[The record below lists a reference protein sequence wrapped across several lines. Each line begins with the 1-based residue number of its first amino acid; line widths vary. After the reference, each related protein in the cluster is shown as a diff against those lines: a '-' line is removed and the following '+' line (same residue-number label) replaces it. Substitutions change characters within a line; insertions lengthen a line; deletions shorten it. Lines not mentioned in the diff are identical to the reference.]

1 MKPTCRTFYEDPS
14 TAQEATCVQ
23 SLVLYNCMKWGSPD
37 APAWTIEEAM
47 QVMSLLGKPFR
58 ENGYC
63 LALHGSVPEQGKGN
77 DLDLLAVPADLTAT
91 PPEEMEHLMCAL
103 LHASPFEEPRR
114 GLLRTWSRACI
125 LEDGRQIDMQYRL
138 PLPLDWQGAT
148 RPASTSTFAECV
160 SGAEKINTRI
170 GELLSR
176 RYTDERRLTL
186 ALAYLNLCLDHH
198 RGIAVL
204 MRTQLYGPAL
214 ALVRVIFEA
223 MIKAHWVAKCASDAQ
238 VDDIAE
244 HDSARFPNMYEMT
257 KAIDKALSD
266 PNDATPTFF
275 QQAKNDAWKAT
286 NSYTHS
292 GLSIVV
298 PGFQTRQ

>member
-1 MKPTCRTFYEDPS
+1 
-14 TAQEATCVQ
+14 
-23 SLVLYNCMKWGSPD
+23 MKWGSPD